1 MYERLYG
8 SNMNARAA
16 IATLNFIYIPD
27 ALSLTSTGFEHR
39 VAAYIRSTLQE
50 STRTSIVSL
59 SMPFMQILANESIGA
74 VVPEPLQVA
83 VAAITGTMKHWFPLN
98 GAYSASIALK
108 TGITPPLF
116 MSIHVS
122 TSTGGMEHS
131 LIISTIVGLLD
142 GLTV

>member
-8 SNMNARAA
+8 SSMNARAA

-27 ALSLTSTGFEHR
+27 GLSLTSTGFEHR

-83 VAAITGTMKHWFPLN
+83 AGEITGTMKHWVPLN
-98 GAYSASIALK
+98 GPYSASIALK